1 MISKRN
7 IKIIYILTVLKYS
20 WFWLGI
26 WVLYYSSFIGYV
38 GLGMAETVRA
48 VTQIVAEIPS
58 GAIGDL
64 LGKKRTLALAMF
76 LNAVG
81 NIWMAFAPSLGH
93 LLGSIFVM
101 NVGGAFWSGSFEAM
115 IYDTLKQDGA
125 EKTYNKVLSN
135 ISTISL
141 ITLTVVGT
149 IGGFMYKVNPGLP
162 FLITGIMK
170 IGGSILALALI
181 EPKIDTEQFSLM
193 TFFKQNLKGF
203 NLIFKNRKV
212 TRITLALLSIS
223 GITMILYEGFND
235 ILAVEIGFTPIQLG
249 ILASVFSLAGAISA
263 QLGRRITDRFGDR
276 ITLIVSSFFYGGTLL
291 LSFMMNK
298 FLGAFLILTR
308 FILDPVIN
316 NEVSTILN
324 ESLESKSRAT
334 GISTFS
340 MIKSIP
346 YAIVIFSSG
355 FLLDKYPARS
365 FAIIFGT
372 LLVTALLISNRV
384 LKEKM

>member
-1 MISKRN
+1 
-7 IKIIYILTVLKYS
+7 
-20 WFWLGI
+20 
-26 WVLYYSSFIGYV
+26 
-38 GLGMAETVRA
+38 MAETVRA

-249 ILASVFSLAGAISA
+249 ILASIFSLAGAISA

-384 LKEKM
+384 LKEKR